1 MKKRGFTL
9 IEFISVAVISS
20 ILVLVLIQLVTNII
34 KKVKNASS
42 KKCIDEYGK
51 SIELAIVSYLLDNG
65 DFPEDVSELSIEYTG
80 NKVVCSTV
88 NLNSDSTVYLS
99 GCSVGGVN
107 VDGYSYGK
115 KEKKSASS
123 SYKIGDVVIY
133 NNVNYY
139 VLKDSDIS
147 EQIVTLLK
155 AEPLSVDEVNQ
166 YGGGHLNRYTDYSVE
181 SAYNLND
188 YGGMAYYS
196 SETCGYVIDNWVN
209 TRCAIDY
216 IESDVKYVVDAW
228 KSAQAPDAIEA
239 RLITLDDLTDN
250 LGMEFTTLNETTM
263 RVVETEETPSWIFGT
278 NYGYWTS
285 TTNADKTN
293 QVWYVSTDGNISSYG
308 VHGSRE
314 YHLRV
319 VRPVIIIQKS
329 ALSN

>member
-42 KKCIDEYGK
+42 KKSIDEYGK

-107 VDGYSYGK
+107 VDGYSYRK

-239 RLITLDDLTDN
+239 RLISNDEVALLAN
-250 LGMEFTTLNETTM
+250 LGYEFYYEDGTPIYKP
-263 RVVETEETPSWIFGT
+263 TELTPLWLYNSSYW
-278 NYGYWTS
+278 YWTS
-285 TTNADKTN
+285 CQNFEYTFDMWGIGPNGELSGFDITNESGT
-293 QVWYVSTDGNISSYG
+293 
-308 VHGSRE
+308 
-314 YHLRV
+314 
-319 VRPVIIIQKS
+319 VRPVITIPKS
-329 ALSN
+329 LIN

>member
-1 MKKRGFTL
+1 MFDEKERIYINWIYFG
-9 IEFISVAVISS
+9 SS
-20 ILVLVLIQLVTNII
+20 YII
-34 KKVKNASS
+34 NSSFSFNTTSYKYYKES

-181 SAYNLND
+181 SAYNLNNCWL
-188 YGGMAYYS
+188 
-196 SETCGYVIDNWVN
+196 SEPQGDSFCN
-209 TRCAIDY
+209 
-216 IESDVKYVVDAW
+216 K
-228 KSAQAPDAIEA
+228 
-239 RLITLDDLTDN
+239 
-250 LGMEFTTLNETTM
+250 
-263 RVVETEETPSWIFGT
+263 
-278 NYGYWTS
+278 
-285 TTNADKTN
+285 
-293 QVWYVSTDGNISSYG
+293 
-308 VHGSRE
+308 
-314 YHLRV
+314 
-319 VRPVIIIQKS
+319 
-329 ALSN
+329 